1 METKKKYLETI
12 EEAKTALDAGK
23 ILYVENTG
31 VQITKSENSTFFYED
46 KINWKR
52 FNSKSLFLP
61 VLDKLY
67 TLESETLE
75 VKLWHLYKTNN
86 GNIIFIISDKG
97 KGLVDHYFLGLDIK
111 EQDLLHFY
119 ECGTSEGEDDGWDL
133 VEEIADLSE
142 YFNKENNKN
151 KC

>member
-12 EEAKTALDAGK
+12 EEVSDALATGK
-23 ILYVENTG
+23 VVYNKFGTSFRKDKNGFLISSG
-31 VQITKSENSTFFYED
+31 ED
-46 KINWKR
+46 KTISL
-52 FNSKSLFLP
+52 NSAIYIP
-61 VLDKLY
+61 QDTPLY
-67 TLESETLE
+67 ILEPKPLE

-97 KGLVDHYFLGLDIK
+97 KGLVDYYFLGLDIK
-111 EQDLLHFY
+111 EQDLSHFY

-142 YFNKENNKN
+142 YFRRK
-151 KC
+151 

>member
-1 METKKKYLETI
+1 METEKKYLKTI
-12 EEAKTALDAGK
+12 EEVSDALAAGK
-23 ILYVENTG
+23 KIYNGFGTSFKKDKNGFLIYELKSGKKYFSNEPVFVEDVLYILEP
-31 VQITKSENSTFFYED
+31 K
-46 KINWKR
+46 
-52 FNSKSLFLP
+52 P
-61 VLDKLY
+61 
-67 TLESETLE
+67 LE

-111 EQDLLHFY
+111 EQDLSHFY